1 MRNHEQ
7 SMSKLFIFFELLKNA
22 IVRPKTILE
31 LSEERTEVKRD
42 ENFRKH
48 KYSFNIDSID
58 QFFEDK
64 FPNID
69 QKDFENELKELD
81 SYVNNF
87 LKNLETKK
95 YPSKEKPYP
104 VDYSINSDS
113 RRFLYILCRIMRP
126 KNIIETGV
134 AYGLSSIYIL
144 KALNKNNFGTLHSI
158 DSVFRPWQE
167 KKMIGSIIPDEL
179 KKRWRFNFGSSN
191 EKLEQVFN
199 DVDDVQIFIHDSLHT
214 YKNMMFEFNCAEKNL
229 GKDGIIISDDV
240 LDNDAFFDFTNQ
252 KRLENY
258 LVKVKHDLGLGI
270 IIKNHI

>member
-1 MRNHEQ
+1 
-7 SMSKLFIFFELLKNA
+7 MSKLSIFLQLIKKA
-22 IVRPKTILE
+22 IVRPKIILE
-31 LSEERTEVKRD
+31 LSEERTEIKRD
-42 ENFRKH
+42 EKFRNH
-48 KYSFNIDSID
+48 KYSFSIDSIE
-58 QFFEDK
+58 QFFENK
-64 FPNID
+64 YPGTN
-69 QKDFENELKELD
+69 QEEFEDEIKELD
-81 SYVNNF
+81 EYVDNF
-87 LKNLETKK
+87 LNKLESKK

-104 VDYSINSDS
+104 IDYSINSDS
-113 RRFLYILCRIMRP
+113 RKFLYILCRIMKP
-126 KNIIETGV
+126 ENIIETGV

-167 KKMIGSIIPDEL
+167 RNMIGSIIPDEL
-179 KKRWRFNFGSSN
+179 RKRWSFNFGSSN
-191 EKLEQVFN
+191 DRLQEVFN
-199 DVDDVQIFIHDSLHT
+199 DINNVQIFIHDSLHT